1 MLKSLTIEN
10 YALIERLELQPSAQ
24 LNIITG
30 ETGAGK
36 SIMVGAIG
44 LLLGNRADT
53 RVLSDPDR
61 KCFIEGEFEISKYK
75 LKEFFDEKDLD
86 YDDTVLIRR
95 EIGISGKSRAFVND
109 TPVTLDTLKELG
121 NYLMDIH
128 SQNDTQLLGSAS
140 FQLGIIDDYA
150 ESDILAEVFKSKF
163 LEYNNALNDYE
174 RIKEEERAIRRE
186 SDFNNFLLEE
196 LHKAQFEEGEQE
208 RLESDQEVM
217 ANAEEIKLRL
227 NQALEILSV
236 SEFSIV
242 SGLESMLQN
251 FRQLTSISETYK
263 SLYERIE
270 SVLIELQDI
279 KREVESAEDK
289 VEHDPQKI
297 VEIQDRL
304 GVLYHLQQKHQT
316 NSVVELLN
324 IQAGLEEKVNR
335 FHHLDE
341 ELANAEKT
349 LANIKQDALLEA
361 KRLSKLRKASFAKF
375 CDELTLMLRE
385 LGMDK
390 AVIKIHYKEAEMSS
404 TGIDQISILFSASKG
419 VAPLSLKLVASG
431 GEFSRVMF
439 CIKYLLAGKTALP
452 TIIFDEIDAGVAG
465 EIARKLGTMMKEM
478 AINHQVIAISH
489 LPQIAAKANR
499 HYYVYK
505 DSDEAKAVS
514 KIRLLSDDERIVEIA
529 KMIAGDKPSQ
539 SAITSARELM
549 LN

>member
-10 YALIERLELQPSAQ
+10 YALIERLELRPSEQ

-36 SIMVGAIG
+36 SIMLGAVG

-53 RVLSDPDR
+53 RVLSDPER
-61 KCFIEGEFEISKYK
+61 KCFIEGEFEISEYD
-75 LKEFFDEKDLD
+75 LEEFFENKDLD
-86 YDDTVLIRR
+86 YDDSTLIRR
-95 EIGISGKSRAFVND
+95 EIGTSGKSRAFVND

-121 NYLMDIH
+121 GFLMDIH
-128 SQNDTQLLGSAS
+128 SQNDTQLLGSAT
-140 FQLGIIDDYA
+140 FQLSIIDDYA
-150 ESDILAEVFKSKF
+150 ESNILAKSFKLKF
-163 LEYNNALNDYE
+163 LKYKEALNAHE

-186 SDFNNFLLEE
+186 SDFNSFLLEE
-196 LHKAQFEEGEQE
+196 LHKARFIVGEQE
-208 RLESDQEVM
+208 QLETDQEVLE
-217 ANAEEIKLRL
+217 NAEEIKMRL

-242 SGLESMLQN
+242 SGLESAIQD
-251 FRQLTSISETYK
+251 FRQLCAISDIYK
-263 SLYERIE
+263 PLHERIE

-279 KREVESAEDK
+279 KREVEVAEDK
-289 VEHDPQKI
+289 VEHNPQKI
-297 VEIQDRL
+297 AEIADRL
-304 GVLYHLQQKHQT
+304 GVLYHLQQKHQA
-316 NSVVELLN
+316 NSVKELLD

-341 ELANAEKT
+341 ELAKAEKS
-349 LANIKQDALLEA
+349 LEKAKQEAQREA
-361 KRLSKLRKASFAKF
+361 KALSKQRKASFTKF
-375 CDELTLMLRE
+375 CDDLTGMLLE
-385 LGMDK
+385 LGMEN
-390 AVIKIHYKEAEMSS
+390 AVIKIHHDNTELSS
-404 TGIDQISILFSASKG
+404 TGTDQVSILFSASKG
-419 VAPLSLKLVASG
+419 IAPLTLKAVASG
-431 GEFSRVMF
+431 GEFSRLMF

-478 AINHQVIAISH
+478 AMNHQVIAISH
-489 LPQIAAKANR
+489 LPQIAAKAKR

-514 KIRLLSDDERIVEIA
+514 KIRLLMEEERVEEIA
-529 KMIAGDKPSQ
+529 KMIAGDKPSR

>member
-24 LNIITG
+24 FNIITG

-36 SIMVGAIG
+36 SIMVGAVG

-61 KCFIEGEFEISKYK
+61 KCFIEGEFEISEYE
-75 LKEFFDEKDLD
+75 LKEFFEEKDLD
-86 YDDTVLIRR
+86 YDDTALIRR
-95 EIGISGKSRAFVND
+95 EIGTSGKSRAFVND

-121 NYLMDIH
+121 SCLMDIH

-150 ESDILAEVFKSKF
+150 ESNILAEGFKSKF
-163 LEYNNALNDYE
+163 LKYSKALHDYE
-174 RIKEEERAIRRE
+174 RIKEEEHAIRRE
-186 SDFNNFLLEE
+186 SDFNSFLLEE
-196 LHKAQFEEGEQE
+196 LHKARFNEGEQE
-208 RLESDQEVM
+208 QLESDQEVL
-217 ANAEEIKLRL
+217 ANAEEIKMRL
-227 NQALEILSV
+227 NQALETLSV
-236 SEFSIV
+236 SEFSID
-242 SGLESMLQN
+242 SGLESVLRD
-251 FRQLTSISETYK
+251 FRQLTNISNTYK

-316 NSVVELLN
+316 NSVIELLD

-341 ELANAEKT
+341 ELANAEKILEST
-349 LANIKQDALLEA
+349 KQDALHEA
-361 KRLSKLRKASFAKF
+361 KLLSKQRKASFVIF
-375 CDELTLMLRE
+375 CDELTGMLRE
-385 LGMDK
+385 LGMGK
-390 AVIKIHYKEAEMSS
+390 AVIRIHHEESEMSS

-419 VAPLSLKLVASG
+419 IEPLSLKLVASG

-478 AINHQVIAISH
+478 AMNHQVIAISH

-514 KIRLLSDDERIVEIA
+514 KIRLLTEDERVEEIA
-529 KMIAGDKPSQ
+529 KMITGDKPSQ

-549 LN
+549 LS